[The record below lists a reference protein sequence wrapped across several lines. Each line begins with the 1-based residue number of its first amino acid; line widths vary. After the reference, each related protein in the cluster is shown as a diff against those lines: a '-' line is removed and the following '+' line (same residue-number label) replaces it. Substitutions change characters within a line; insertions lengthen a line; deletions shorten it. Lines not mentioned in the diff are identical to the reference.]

1 MNEYR
6 RLLMLVALTLSQLS
20 VAEVGRQCNHY
31 ASNRLNKKVT
41 YCVER
46 SHPEQPSLNEPVI
59 YFLHGLGGDHDDW
72 VEKKYSKALQ
82 TLVGED
88 PNFPSLTFISFDT
101 EIDSFFSDFEGVA
114 TGSKSYESWFINEF
128 IPLIEDKFK
137 VCKDRSCRGLAGFSM
152 GGFGALKIGLKFP
165 ELFSLSA
172 ANSPVLPPF
181 SLYEEVSLWKDF
193 FRQQPIGLIKGMVLL
208 RDVKRI
214 FPTQELYQENNPID
228 LVRNFPNSS
237 SVPEIY
243 FDVGSEDNF
252 GFQVGYEIFK
262 NTLDSKYFPY
272 TSYLEDGGNHSI
284 YLHRNRNLLQFMKR
298 WVKHQSQPLW
308 PPFSP

>member
-6 RLLMLVALTLSQLS
+6 YFLVLVALTLTQLLS
-20 VAEVGRQCNHY
+20 AQTGRQCNHY
-31 ASNRLNKKVT
+31 ASKWLNKKIA

-59 YFLHGLGGDHDDW
+59 YFLHGLGGDEDDW
-72 VEKKYSKALQ
+72 IEKNYSKALQ
-82 TLVGED
+82 TLVSED
-88 PNFPSLTFISFDT
+88 PSFPALTFISFET
-101 EIDSFFSDFEGVA
+101 EIDSFFSDFDGSSF
-114 TGSKSYESWFINEF
+114 GSKAYESWFINEF
-128 IPLIEDKFK
+128 IPFIENNFG

-181 SLYEEVSLWKDF
+181 SLYEEVSLWKNF
-193 FRQQPIGLIKGMVLL
+193 FRHQPIGLIKGMILL

-214 FPTQELYQENNPID
+214 FPTHELYQENNPID
-228 LVRNFPNSS
+228 LVKNFPNSS
-237 SVPEIY
+237 PFPEIY
-243 FDVGSEDNF
+243 FDVGSQDNF

-262 NTLDSKYFPY
+262 NILESNDFPF
-272 TSYLEDGGNHSI
+272 TSYLEEGGNHSI
-284 YLHRNRNLLQFMKR
+284 YLYRNRNLLQFMKR
-298 WVKHQSQPLW
+298 WIKHQSQPL
-308 PPFSP
+308 